1 MSKRV
6 KVPLRATGSRFF
18 FFMTRNGKHHDNHE
32 QQKEAN
38 SEENDRIRL
47 YLARSQGYGQVKR
60 LNINVLY

>member
-18 FFMTRNGKHHDNHE
+18 FMTHDGKHHDNHE

-38 SEENDRIRL
+38 SEENDSAL
-47 YLARSQGYGQVKR
+47 KEQWQNSPLSGLLK
-60 LNINVLY
+60 